1 MCGIFGIFEEDKN
14 KDNLFYDL
22 GGLSESRGKEAS
34 GLMII
39 DGAEPVIKK
48 YSSKFRNNRVKEFL
62 KEQKFSKNAKY
73 FGHTR
78 LETSGSNKDNLN
90 NQPIVSFSLTHA
102 P

>member
-48 YSSKFRNNRVKEFL
+48 YSSKFRNNRVAHSIYHFGTIFNNASMFRSRTDHKSSNIL
-62 KEQKFSKNAKY
+62 QKN
-73 FGHTR
+73 
-78 LETSGSNKDNLN
+78 
-90 NQPIVSFSLTHA
+90 
-102 P
+102 